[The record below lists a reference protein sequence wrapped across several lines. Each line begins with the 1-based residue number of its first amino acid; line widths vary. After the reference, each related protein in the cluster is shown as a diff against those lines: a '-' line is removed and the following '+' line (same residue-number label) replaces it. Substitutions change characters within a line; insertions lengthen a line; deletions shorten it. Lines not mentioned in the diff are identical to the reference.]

1 MPVALAEDQSSDL
14 STYGEWLTNATTP
27 APGNLLHSLNLL
39 GHQIDSPHTLFFF
52 FAKKMK
58 IIYLQKTPDL

>member
-1 MPVALAEDQSSDL
+1 MASKACACVTSSKVSVALAEDQSSDL

-39 GHQIDSPHTLFFF
+39 GHQIDSPHTLFFEER
-52 FAKKMK
+52 
-58 IIYLQKTPDL
+58 